1 MIRLEVPLGSR
12 SYPVVVGKSALAEF
26 QSLVPS
32 QVSRVAFVTQEGID
46 ASIATEL
53 PSSVHYLPDGEQA
66 KRLAVIEDLCG
77 AFAREGL
84 IGAQLVGASCTA
96 GNFLT
101 FKV

>member
-12 SYPVVVGKSALAEF
+12 SYPVVVGESALSEF
-26 QSLVPS
+26 QSLLPS
-32 QVSRVAFVTQEGID
+32 EVSRVAFVTQEGID

-77 AFAREGL
+77 AFA
-84 IGAQLVGASCTA
+84 
-96 GNFLT
+96 
-101 FKV
+101 